1 MVSTEVLA
9 ILLSGVGISGSLLYY
24 ASVLRNTSRAQ
35 QIQMLQ
41 RLHDS
46 KSDKEGLEHFFELM
60 WLEWSDFDD
69 YMSKY
74 SPRNNPKT
82 SSIMESQLSY
92 LDGLGVLVKN
102 NVVDLETVYDITGRR
117 IIMIWFQFE
126 SVIDGLRKGPDFGP
140 GPDYCESFEYL
151 AEEMIK
157 IRNRRG
163 QPLPIYYLHPTTTR
177 YKHLIQ

>member
-1 MVSTEVLA
+1 MVSLEVVA
-9 ILLSGVGISGSLLYY
+9 ILLSGIGISGSLLYY
-24 ASVLRNTSRAQ
+24 ASVLRNTSKAQ

-41 RLHDS
+41 RVHDS
-46 KSDKEGLEHFFELM
+46 KSDIEGLEHFFELM
-60 WLEWSDFDD
+60 WWEWKDYDD

-74 SPRNNPKT
+74 SPPNNPKN

-102 NVVDLETVYDITGRR
+102 KVVDLETLYDITGRR
-117 IIMIWFQFE
+117 VIQYWFKFE

-157 IRNRRG
+157 IRQRKG
-163 QPLPIYYLHPTTTR
+163 YPLPVHYLHPTTIR
-177 YKHLIQ
+177 YKHLIR